1 MNIVIVGGGT
11 AGWLAA
17 LFFTKAQLGKHKVTV
32 VESSQISII
41 GAGEGSTG
49 MLVNVLSNHW
59 FKTGT
64 TISNFLNDVDGT
76 VKLGIL
82 HKNWTPAG
90 DSYFAPLDGT
100 RTGTSSPDIH
110 FLKSFIKEG
119 KEGMHK
125 ASEFGKIYSEGNIS
139 LISAYH
145 FNAFKI
151 GAHFKKVLKDDITVI
166 DAVVNDVGINEK
178 NVITKIRLNN
188 GQELEGDLFV
198 DCTGFKRVLMN
209 ALEVKWKTYASH
221 LPVDRAMP
229 FLLPIDEDNR
239 PRPVTIAHAL
249 SSGWMWQIPTT
260 ERIGCGYV
268 YQSNC
273 ITPDQAQ
280 QEVETALGR
289 KIEPIRHISFD
300 SGRCET
306 LWESNCLVLGLAA
319 AFAEPLEAT
328 SIHTTIVQLLTFME
342 YLRPDAT
349 STLID
354 VNRKYYNKK
363 MCKLYDDVLDF
374 LVLHYQG
381 GRDDSEFWRY
391 IKSGKTITPFVADL
405 LERCKHTVPGGLQY
419 DYYYGSV
426 GASLY
431 NWILAGIDK
440 ITPELA
446 RQELDLY
453 GIDYSK

>member
-1 MNIVIVGGGT
+1 MNIIIVGGGT

-17 LFFTKAQLGKHKVTV
+17 LFFAKAQLGKHKVTV

-49 MLVNVLSNHW
+49 MLTNILSNHW

-64 TISNFLNDVDGT
+64 SISNFLNDVDGI
-76 VKLGIL
+76 VKMGIV
-82 HKNWTPAG
+82 HKNWTPDG
-90 DSYFAPLDGT
+90 VSYFAPLDGT
-100 RTGTSSPDIH
+100 RTGTSSPDIL
-110 FLKSFIKEG
+110 FLKAFIKEG

-125 ASEFGKIYSEGNIS
+125 ASEYGKLYSEGNIS
-139 LISAYH
+139 FNAAYH

-151 GAHFKKVLKDDITVI
+151 GAHFKKVLKDDVTVV
-166 DAVVNDVGINEK
+166 DAVVNDVVISEK

-209 ALEVKWKTYASH
+209 ALKVKWKSYAAH

-239 PRPVTIAHAL
+239 PKPVTVAHAL

-268 YQSNC
+268 YQSSC

-280 QEVETALGR
+280 QEVERVLGR
-289 KIEPIRHISFD
+289 KIEPIKHINFD
-300 SGRCET
+300 SGRSEV
-306 LWESNCLVLGLAA
+306 LWQSNCLVLGLAA
-319 AFAEPLEAT
+319 AFTEPLEAT

-342 YLRPDAT
+342 YLRPDLT
-349 STLID
+349 STMLD
-354 VNRKYYNKK
+354 VNRAYYNKK
-363 MCKLYDDVLDF
+363 MRKLYDDTLDF

-381 GRDDSEFWRY
+381 GREDSEFWRY
-391 IKSGKTITPFVADL
+391 IKSGKTVTPFVTDL
-405 LERCKHTVPGGLQY
+405 LERCKYSVPGSLQY
-419 DYYYGSV
+419 DYYYGSI

-440 ITPELA
+440 ITVEQAKAELN
-446 RQELDLY
+446 LY
-453 GIDYSK
+453 NIN